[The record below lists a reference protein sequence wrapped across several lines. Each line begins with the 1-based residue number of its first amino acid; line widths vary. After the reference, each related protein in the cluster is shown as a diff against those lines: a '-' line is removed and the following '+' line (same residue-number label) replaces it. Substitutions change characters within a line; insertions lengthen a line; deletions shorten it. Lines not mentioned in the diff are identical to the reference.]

1 MNLRIKNNLVIL
13 AFENSHWIYHFFLTK
28 IKREFFLLCSYVI
41 DIFSLVLGFSLS
53 LIIMEQY
60 FLWIEKKFIQLF
72 APLFFVYSLWLKKM
86 LKKKRIKQKKKNSE
100 WMRTYLKYFFRMKK
114 NWFGLNIFYNV
125 YKMSQSRV
133 IAAFVMY
140 YVCPWV
146 FNWIEQQWQQQ
157 LSWSSTI
164 REFFC
169 EWKLLSDKFL
179 RIWIEAGWWINEN
192 TIGCSA

>member
-86 LKKKRIKQKKKNSE
+86 LKKKRIKQKKKKIPNEWELIWNIFSE
-100 WMRTYLKYFFRMKK
+100 WKKIDLASIFFTMFIKCPKVGWLQLLWCTMYVREYSI
-114 NWFGLNIFYNV
+114 GLNNNDNNNFRDQAPYE
-125 YKMSQSRV
+125 SF
-133 IAAFVMY
+133 FV
-140 YVCPWV
+140 
-146 FNWIEQQWQQQ
+146 
-157 LSWSSTI
+157 
-164 REFFC
+164 
-169 EWKLLSDKFL
+169 
-179 RIWIEAGWWINEN
+179 NEN
-192 TIGCSA
+192 YYPTNFYEYE